1 MDQNGFSLA
10 LWDAL
15 AHTRRYRKKTTTI
28 DDFIYSLIAVIVHFW
43 CNIVCNS
50 HGSTYLWLP
59 MIWRLERA
67 FLFCWRLCVCEW
79 VIAPVNALGNPM
91 ESLMKCSISIY
102 SVQSIPIA
110 TETKKK
116 RRKKGEFS
124 HWNWIMGH
132 LSGKQFT
139 NKSNKH
145 AFYWFLNN
153 SIDWMLA
160 TLIGDGYGITATVHK

>member
-1 MDQNGFSLA
+1 
-10 LWDAL
+10 
-15 AHTRRYRKKTTTI
+15 
-28 DDFIYSLIAVIVHFW
+28 
-43 CNIVCNS
+43 
-50 HGSTYLWLP
+50 
-59 MIWRLERA
+59 
-67 FLFCWRLCVCEW
+67 
-79 VIAPVNALGNPM
+79 M

-110 TETKKK
+110 TETKKQRE